1 MLQFMYYEQEN
12 WPKVLEIL
20 EILVRDFPKREYW
33 VTLASVYG
41 ETNQED
47 KQLLAMEAAHVAGFL
62 TKETDL
68 RAYGALLLQNEAPNR
83 ASKQIKKGFDDGI
96 IEVTPK
102 NLQLQ
107 GQAYQVAHDVGLA
120 IDVFE
125 RSVEIEPD
133 GKIYDLLASLYLDSD
148 KFAECRTAAD
158 KAVEVGGLAN
168 KLRTQVTLGTCEFNL
183 GSLASARKTFTDVRR
198 AARRDKDRRVERMA
212 GDWINYI
219 DSEQKRRDELAKV
232 GL

>member
-1 MLQFMYYEQEN
+1 M
-12 WPKVLEIL
+12 P
-20 EILVRDFPKREYW
+20 
-33 VTLASVYG
+33 
-41 ETNQED
+41 
-47 KQLLAMEAAHVAGFL
+47 
-62 TKETDL
+62 
-68 RAYGALLLQNEAPNR
+68 
-83 ASKQIKKGFDDGI
+83 
-96 IEVTPK
+96 
-102 NLQLQ
+102 
-107 GQAYQVAHDVGLA
+107 
-120 IDVFE
+120 
-125 RSVEIEPD
+125 PD
-133 GKIYDLLASLYLDSD
+133 N
-148 KFAECRTAAD
+148 RTAAD